1 MDRRG
6 AYTGVTVTRVTPG
19 HLRQMKE
26 RGEKIAMLTAYDY
39 PTARMIDEAGVPTI
53 LVGDTLGMVVLGY
66 DSTIPVRLDDVIR
79 HTAAVVRGAKRALI
93 VADLPFMTYRVSAED
108 GLRNAA
114 RLVQEGGA
122 HAVKL
127 EGGRSVAE
135 LVRRLV
141 DAGIPVM
148 GHLGY
153 TPQSTLQVG
162 GAKVQGRAREAA
174 ANMLADARALEEA
187 GAFALVLELVPT
199 PLAALISRRLAIP
212 TIGIGAG
219 PECDGQVQVISDI
232 LGLYPDF
239 LPRHARRYAQV
250 ADTIKTVAAEYLADV
265 QQGSFPTAANSAAM
279 DPSLL
284 EGLAP
289 DGPEP

>member
-1 MDRRG
+1 M
-6 AYTGVTVTRVTPG
+6 TRVTPG

-66 DSTIPVRLDDVIR
+66 DSTIPVRLEDVIR
-79 HTAAVVRGAKRALI
+79 HTGAVARGAKRALI
-93 VADLPFMTYRVSAED
+93 VADLPFMTYRVSVEE
-108 GLRNAA
+108 GLRSAA

-122 HAVKL
+122 QAVKL

-141 DAGIPVM
+141 DAGIPVV

-162 GAKVQGRAREAA
+162 GARVQGRAREAA

-239 LPRHARRYAQV
+239 LPRHARRYAHV
-250 ADTIKTVAAEYLADV
+250 ADTIKAVAGEYLHDV
-265 QQGSFPTAANSAAM
+265 QQGTFPAAANSADM
-279 DPSLL
+279 DPNLL

-289 DGPEP
+289 DDEP

>member
-1 MDRRG
+1 
-6 AYTGVTVTRVTPG
+6 
-19 HLRQMKE
+19 MKE
-26 RGEKIAMLTAYDY
+26 CGEKIAMLTAYDY

-79 HTAAVVRGAKRALI
+79 HSAAVARGAKRALI
-93 VADLPFMTYRVSAED
+93 IADLPFMTYRVSVED

-114 RLVQEGGA
+114 RLVQEGGC

-127 EGGRSVAE
+127 EGGQSVVE

-141 DAGIPVM
+141 EGGIPVM

-153 TPQSTLQVG
+153 TPQSSLQVG
-162 GAKVQGRAREAA
+162 SAKVQGRVREAA
-174 ANMLADARALEEA
+174 ATMLADALALQAA

-199 PLAALISRRLAIP
+199 PLAGLISRRLAIP

-219 PECDGQVQVISDI
+219 PECDGQVQVINDI

-239 LPRHARRYAQV
+239 QPRHARLYAHV
-250 ADTIKTVAAEYLADV
+250 ADTIKSVAAEYLRDV
-265 QQGSFPTAANSAAM
+265 QAGSFPTAANGSQM
-279 DPSLL
+279 DPSVLD
-284 EGLAP
+284 GLSDHASAA
-289 DGPEP
+289 DGEL

>member
-1 MDRRG
+1 
-6 AYTGVTVTRVTPG
+6 VTRVTPD

-66 DSTIPVRLDDVIR
+66 DSTIPVRLEDVIR
-79 HTAAVVRGAKRALI
+79 HTGAVARGAKRALV
-93 VADLPFMTYRVSAED
+93 VADLPFMTYRVSVED

-127 EGGRSVAE
+127 EGGRSVAK
-135 LVRRLV
+135 LVERLV
-141 DAGIPVM
+141 DAGIPVV

-162 GAKVQGRAREAA
+162 GAKVQGRTREAA
-174 ANMLADARALEEA
+174 ATMLADARALEAA

-239 LPRHARRYAQV
+239 VPRHARLYAHV
-250 ADTIKTVAAEYLADV
+250 ADTIKTVAGEYLHDV
-265 QQGSFPTAANSAAM
+265 QQGSFPTAAHSADM

-289 DGPEP
+289 DGEP

>member
-1 MDRRG
+1 
-6 AYTGVTVTRVTPG
+6 VTRVTPG

-39 PTARMIDEAGVPTI
+39 PTARMIDEAGVPTL
-53 LVGDTLGMVVLGY
+53 LVGDTLGMVVLGH

-79 HTAAVVRGAKRALI
+79 HTAAVARGAKHALI
-93 VADLPFMTYRVSAED
+93 IADMPFMTYRVSVED

-127 EGGRSVAE
+127 EGGRSVTE
-135 LVRRLV
+135 LVRRLT
-141 DAGIPVM
+141 DAGIPVV

-162 GAKVQGRAREAA
+162 GARVQGRAREAA
-174 ANMLADARALEEA
+174 ATMLADARALEEA
-187 GAFALVLELVPT
+187 GIFALVLELVPT
-199 PLAALISRRLAIP
+199 PLAGLISRRLAIP

-250 ADTIKTVAAEYLADV
+250 ADTIKAVAGEYLQDV
-265 QQGSFPTAANSAAM
+265 QQGAFPTAANSADM
-279 DPSLL
+279 DASLL
-284 EGLAP
+284 EGLAA
-289 DGPEP
+289 DGEP